1 MSTLTTGFFLN
12 RHERKTTTCKTPLA
26 RDGRGSTTRQGIHSI
41 PCHTTVRLSA
51 EESVSCQGGE
61 HRHMNRETSK
71 SAYHSSITI
80 KLVLLICRSNST
92 PSKQI
97 EADRSSLPQAHSSD
111 TNTVI
116 AAGSTDPEVLM
127 IETMFITI
135 FDNIAISK
143 AHTFL
148 NELDPWND
156 SQ

>member
-1 MSTLTTGFFLN
+1 
-12 RHERKTTTCKTPLA
+12 
-26 RDGRGSTTRQGIHSI
+26 
-41 PCHTTVRLSA
+41 
-51 EESVSCQGGE
+51 
-61 HRHMNRETSK
+61 MNRETSK

-80 KLVLLICRSNST
+80 KLVLPICRSNSP
-92 PSKQI
+92 PSKQL
-97 EADRSSLPQAHSSD
+97 EKDRSSLTQAHSSNK
-111 TNTVI
+111 NTVI

-135 FDNIAISK
+135 FDNIVISK